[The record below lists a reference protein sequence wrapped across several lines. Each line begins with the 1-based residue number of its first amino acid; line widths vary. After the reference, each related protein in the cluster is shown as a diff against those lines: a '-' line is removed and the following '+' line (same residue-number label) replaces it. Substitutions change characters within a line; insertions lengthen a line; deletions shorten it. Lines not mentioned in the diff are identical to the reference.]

1 MNEEQIP
8 EILDKSIEQHYVSRA
23 NERETEDNDTTQK
36 LSKLQELL
44 SLPIIEM
51 ALGTV
56 VLLITAIYISL
67 ISYHNLMLLGATIIM
82 LFAGIN
88 MIISA
93 NRKRHSSEIR
103 SLQGD
108 LTDCT
113 SHVSVPV
120 FMDFYARNKSIDNK
134 LNIVILTALTRLIPL
149 YINEHDGRIPP
160 SLAAR
165 FLALIN
171 LQTELEFPSMLCS
184 ILDGLDSIQS
194 TIFLPPIALLLCQP
208 KATQVRKNVRE
219 AATRAFLRISDSI
232 TFTELSD
239 NTVKGWFTDLS
250 QIKIWTNYILSRE
263 EFTRLYDK
271 ISPQQFNL
279 IPRSDRA
286 SLYASLTKQNAIIDG
301 RIHSIHNLGTAYSL
315 AVIAFARDN
324 KDIIAC
330 SIFHSLVHSKRTPE
344 VVRSAALDCTSYLD
358 QIKAGMFAEKTL
370 LRPSE
375 TDSQPDTLLQP
386 VTKTAVTDELILHV
400 VKDK

>member
-1 MNEEQIP
+1 MNQYRIP
-8 EILDKSIEQHYVSRA
+8 ENLDKSIKQQHVPGT
-23 NERETEDNDTTQK
+23 NDREAEVKNTSQK
-36 LSKLQELL
+36 LSSLRSILRMQLTEKSIVAAALL
-44 SLPIIEM
+44 LTASLLPETYHNPSMFGIS
-51 ALGTV
+51 L
-56 VLLITAIYISL
+56 VLLVTGVNIS
-67 ISYHNLMLLGATIIM
+67 ICTNK
-82 LFAGIN
+82 N
-88 MIISA
+88 CQ
-93 NRKRHSSEIR
+93 SSEVR

-108 LTDCT
+108 LIDCT
-113 SHVSVPV
+113 SAVSVPV
-120 FMDFYARNKSIDNK
+120 FLDFYSRNASIDERLNK
-134 LNIVILTALTRLIPL
+134 VILTALTRLIPL
-149 YINEHDGRIPP
+149 YLEENEGRIPA
-160 SLAAR
+160 SLASR
-165 FLALIN
+165 FLDFIN
-171 LQTELEFPSMLCS
+171 LQTELEYPSLLCS
-184 ILDGLDSIQS
+184 ILDGLDATQS
-194 TIFLPPIALLLCQP
+194 TIFLPPVALLLAQP
-208 KATQVRKNVRE
+208 EEKQVRKNVRE
-219 AATRAFLRISDSI
+219 AAIRAFLRISDSI
-232 TFTELSD
+232 TFTDLSD

-315 AVIAFARDN
+315 AVIAFARDH

-375 TDSQPDTLLQP
+375 TESQPDTLLQP